1 MLCGSNYKRHLKVSL
16 VKLDS
21 LISGMLGMFT
31 SKANSR
37 GVKFEVDAKL
47 EFNEILS
54 DHELLS
60 VMFFNLV

>member
-1 MLCGSNYKRHLKVSL
+1 MLCDSNYKKHLKVSL

-31 SKANSR
+31 AKANSR

-47 EFNEILS
+47 EINEILS

-60 VMFFNLV
+60 VLLFNLV